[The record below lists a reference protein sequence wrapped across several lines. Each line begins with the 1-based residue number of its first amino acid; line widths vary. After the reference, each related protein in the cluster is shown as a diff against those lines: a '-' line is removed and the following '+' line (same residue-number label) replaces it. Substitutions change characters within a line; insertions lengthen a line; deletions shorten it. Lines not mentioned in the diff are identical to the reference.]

1 METRRHAQ
9 SMPPVTHQTETL
21 STEQN
26 KKKKKKKKKWERKEK
41 ESYKTI

>member
-26 KKKKKKKKKWERKEK
+26 KKKKKKKKRERKEK